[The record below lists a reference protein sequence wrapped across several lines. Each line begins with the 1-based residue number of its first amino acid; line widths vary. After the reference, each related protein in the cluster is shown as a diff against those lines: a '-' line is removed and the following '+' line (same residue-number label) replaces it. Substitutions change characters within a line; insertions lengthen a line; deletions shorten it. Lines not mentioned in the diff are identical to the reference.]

1 MKKQLLITS
10 RKEKIVSSL
19 FEEKDL
25 VQVNLEDRENK
36 SLLGNIYVG
45 KVKNI
50 VKNIEAAFVEIMD
63 GQMCYL
69 PLGKKEN
76 PIFCNNKKNDKVCV
90 GD

>member
-10 RKEKIVSSL
+10 RKQKIVSSL
-19 FEEKDL
+19 FEEKEL
-25 VQVNLEDRENK
+25 VQVNVEDRENA

-50 VKNIEAAFVEIMD
+50 VKNIEAAFVEIAD

-69 PLGKKEN
+69 PLG
-76 PIFCNNKKNDKVCV
+76 
-90 GD
+90 